1 MTLLWK
7 TEEERFRGL
16 FNALNNS
23 AKLFKAW
30 LFHIPLICTSD
41 PDMIQKILTSPQCV
55 QKPHFYDILKFEFGL
70 LVAHSDVWKRQRKA
84 LNPSFNQKILHGF
97 IPIFDRT
104 AQTLAKKLSQYADG
118 EKIQITDFMTRCTLE
133 MVCATTI
140 DCNINEDPEADKFSH
155 LIDKITEFVL
165 NKLLNPLLCVESIYR
180 LTKHYKMEEATRTE
194 LSQFVH
200 KVFRNAKAQRAK
212 RETFSETAND
222 EDYRKPKIFIDQLL
236 DLYDQKLFNDI
247 EMFDNVV
254 TMIVAGT
261 DTSGTVM
268 GFVAHMLA
276 IYPHLQEKVY
286 QEISGV
292 FPANKNLHFTPENLS
307 QLQYTEMFIKE
318 TLRHF
323 PLGPMFLRAPL
334 SDIELDEVQVPA
346 DIWGPEAE
354 EFNPDNFFPER
365 IENRHP
371 FAFLPFSG
379 GIRNC
384 IGYRY
389 AMISMKV
396 MMVHLLTNFRFKS
409 DLMSRKDL
417 RLKYSLL
424 LKLSEEP
431 GIKLERR
438 LKA

>member
-7 TEEERFRGL
+7 TEEERFYGL

-30 LFHIPLICTSD
+30 LFFIPVICTSD
-41 PDMIQKILTSPQCV
+41 PDLIQKILTNPECV
-55 QKPHFYDILKFEFGL
+55 QKPHFYDILNYKSGL
-70 LVAHSDVWKRQRKA
+70 IVAH
-84 LNPSFNQKILHGF
+84 NI
-97 IPIFDRT
+97 
-104 AQTLAKKLSQYADG
+104 
-118 EKIQITDFMTRCTLE
+118 MTRCTLE

-155 LIDKITEFVL
+155 LIDKVAEFIL
-165 NKLLNPLLCVESIYR
+165 NRFKNPLLCVESIYR
-180 LTKHYKMEEATRTE
+180 LTKQYKLEETTRME
-194 LSQFVH
+194 LSKFVT
-200 KVFRNAKAQRAK
+200 KVFHNTKAQRAK
-212 RETFSETAND
+212 RETFSEKAND

-236 DLYDQKLFNDI
+236 DLYDQKIFNDI
-247 EMFDNVV
+247 EVFDNVV

-268 GFVAHMLA
+268 GFVSHMLA
-276 IYPHLQEKVY
+276 IYPHLQEKVF
-286 QEISGV
+286 QEISEV
-292 FPANKNLHFTPENLS
+292 FPANENLHFTPEKLN

-323 PLGPMFLRAPL
+323 PLGPIFVRAPL

-346 DIWGPEAE
+346 GTTLMICIYNLHYRQDIWGPEAE
-354 EFNPDNFFPER
+354 EFNPDNFSPER
-365 IENRHP
+365 TENRHP

-396 MMVHLLTNFRFKS
+396 MMVHLLKNFRFKS